1 MELLKDAILNKI
13 QVAGEVNGA
22 LDEHNLVVV
31 TKGPGENPVYRI
43 YGAELPE
50 GPFIF
55 QATMKDGQLDDMV
68 PEWHR

>member
-22 LDEHNLVVV
+22 LDEHNLVLV

-43 YGAELPE
+43 YGAQAVE
-50 GPFIF
+50 GPFTL
-55 QATMKDGQLDDMV
+55 QAIMKDGQLEDL
-68 PEWHR
+68 